1 MICTILIR
9 RPDLYYDENKYV
21 LYNEIT
27 TIINKENDSSKMN
40 KIIFILYI
48 KKRV

>member
-1 MICTILIR
+1 MIRIIIFL
-9 RPDLYYDENKYV
+9 E
-21 LYNEIT
+21 NEIA
-27 TIINKENDSSKMN
+27 TIVNKENDSSKMN